1 MRIKWLFFVLFVFQA
16 EQVSTFGHTL
26 DEWLW
31 MNDLTNFLFIAS
43 LTLLYYS
50 IVWNISSMKVASFL
64 ALSTYMDLP
73 TFYYNLINY
82 SMLFAYVEKGLGSD
96 ANKTG

>member
-1 MRIKWLFFVLFVFQA
+1 
-16 EQVSTFGHTL
+16 
-26 DEWLW
+26 
-31 MNDLTNFLFIAS
+31 
-43 LTLLYYS
+43 
-50 IVWNISSMKVASFL
+50 MKVASFL